1 MREIGLYF
9 GTFNP
14 IHTGH
19 LILANHFAYRA
30 GLDEVWLVV
39 TPQSPFKTRN
49 TLLDQYHRLD
59 LVHRAIAGNDRLR
72 ASDIEFKLSAPHYT
86 VNTLIHLQ
94 EKFSDHR
101 FSIIMGEDNL
111 SSLQKWKNYEY
122 LLDNHKILVYPRI
135 IQEKAA
141 LLQHPSVKLVD
152 APRLEIS
159 SSNIRELLKSGSS
172 VRYLLP
178 ESIHDY
184 VVSEQFYR

>member
-1 MREIGLYF
+1 MRQVGLFF

-14 IHTGH
+14 IHIGH
-19 LILANHFAYRA
+19 LILADHFATRA

-39 TPQSPFKTRN
+39 TPQSPFKNRHS
-49 TLLDQYHRLD
+49 LLDQYLRLD
-59 LVHRAIAGNDRLR
+59 LVHRAVADNPRLR

-86 VNTLIHLQ
+86 VHTLVHLQ
-94 EKFSDHR
+94 EKFPDSR

-111 SSLQKWKNYEY
+111 VGLTKWKNHEY
-122 LLDNHKILVYPRI
+122 LLEHHQILVYPRI
-135 IQEKAA
+135 GQDSAE
-141 LLQHPSVKLVD
+141 LLNHPSVRMVD
-152 APRLEIS
+152 APQIEIS
-159 SSNIRELLKSGSS
+159 SSQIRNLLKSGDS